1 MTDDEY
7 RINEECGDG
16 SGRSGNVSMKVVR
29 LDDILS
35 AMGIHKP
42 DVDESE
48 RPSMKMKHIATV
60 NFMFGKLRVA
70 QEILNDMGTYD
81 PHMDEYLDRDAR
93 EEFDDALCRAE
104 RAVNNAMDLLFKE
117 VKEQNKL
124 LDVWKEKEGSDDEG
138 A

>member
-7 RINEECGDG
+7 RINEECRDG
-16 SGRSGNVSMKVVR
+16 SCGSGKISAVVG

-60 NFMFGKLRVA
+60 NYMFGKLKVA
-70 QEILNDMGTYD
+70 QEILEDMGTYD

-124 LDVWKEKEGSDDEG
+124 LDVWKEKEDEE
-138 A
+138 